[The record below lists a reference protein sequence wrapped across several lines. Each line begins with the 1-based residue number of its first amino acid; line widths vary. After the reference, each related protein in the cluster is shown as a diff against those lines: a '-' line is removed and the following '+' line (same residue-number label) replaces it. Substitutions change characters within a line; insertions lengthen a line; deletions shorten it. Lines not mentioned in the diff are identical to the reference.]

1 MKQVQLGF
9 LLFVCALLI
18 TWVVI
23 VALRIVPQVFQA
35 LHMF

>member
-1 MKQVQLGF
+1 MKQVQLGCV
-9 LLFVCALLI
+9 LFVCALLL

-35 LHMF
+35 LHVF

>member
-9 LLFVCALLI
+9 LLFVLALPI

-23 VALRIVPQVFQA
+23 VALRIVPQFFYA
-35 LHMF
+35 LHVF

>member
-9 LLFVCALLI
+9 LLFVFALLI

-23 VALRIVPQVFQA
+23 VALRIVPQVFHA
-35 LHMF
+35 LHGF

>member
-9 LLFVCALLI
+9 LLFVFALLI

-23 VALRIVPQVFQA
+23 VALRIVPQFFYA
-35 LHMF
+35 LHGF

>member
-23 VALRIVPQVFQA
+23 VALQIVPQVFHA
-35 LHMF
+35 FHMF

>member
-9 LLFVCALLI
+9 LLFACALLI

-23 VALRIVPQVFQA
+23 VVLRIVPQVFHA
-35 LHMF
+35 LHVF

>member
-9 LLFVCALLI
+9 VLFACALVI

-23 VALRIVPQVFQA
+23 VALHVVPQVFHV
-35 LHMF
+35 LHVF

>member
-9 LLFVCALLI
+9 LLLAFALLI

-23 VALRIVPQVFQA
+23 VALRIVPQFFHA
-35 LHMF
+35 LHVF

>member
-1 MKQVQLGF
+1 MKQVQLGIM
-9 LLFVCALLI
+9 LFAFALLI

-35 LHMF
+35 LHGL

>member
-9 LLFVCALLI
+9 LLL

-23 VALRIVPQVFQA
+23 VALRIVPQVFQV
-35 LHMF
+35 LHGL

>member
-9 LLFVCALLI
+9 LLFVFALLL

-23 VALRIVPQVFQA
+23 VALRIVPQVFRA
-35 LHMF
+35 LHLF

>member
-9 LLFVCALLI
+9 VLFACALLI

-23 VALRIVPQVFQA
+23 VALRLVPQFFHA
-35 LHMF
+35 LHVF

>member
-23 VALRIVPQVFQA
+23 VALRIVPQAFHA
-35 LHMF
+35 LHVF

>member
-9 LLFVCALLI
+9 LLFVFALLI

-23 VALRIVPQVFQA
+23 VALRIVPQVFHA
-35 LHMF
+35 LHVF

>member
-9 LLFVCALLI
+9 LLFA
-18 TWVVI
+18 WVVI

-35 LHMF
+35 LHVF

>member
-9 LLFVCALLI
+9 LLFVFALLI

-23 VALRIVPQVFQA
+23 VALRLVPQVFHA
-35 LHMF
+35 LHLF

>member
-9 LLFVCALLI
+9 LLFVLALLI

-23 VALRIVPQVFQA
+23 VALRIVPQFFYA
-35 LHMF
+35 LHVF

>member
-9 LLFVCALLI
+9 LLFACALLL

-23 VALRIVPQVFQA
+23 VALRIAPAFFHA
-35 LHMF
+35 LHVF